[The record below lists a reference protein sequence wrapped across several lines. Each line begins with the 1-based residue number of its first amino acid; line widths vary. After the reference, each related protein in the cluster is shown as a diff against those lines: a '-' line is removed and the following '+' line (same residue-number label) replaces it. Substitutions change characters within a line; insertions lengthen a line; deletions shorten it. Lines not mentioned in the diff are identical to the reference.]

1 MPVKIE
7 TRTLLLLLAS
17 VFAAGLATRA
27 DAADAVA
34 TCREHSAAILKS
46 LRDGRYADATR
57 DFNATIAAALPAA
70 RLQDVWDTALPAQVG
85 ALQGADA
92 PQTRK
97 SDAGVVVEA
106 PLHFARAKL
115 LMRVGCDTNGKVAGL
130 LFAPAPDSA
139 DSTSAKALPA
149 GVSETPLAVPSPL
162 GPLPGTLTLPAGSG
176 PFPAVLLVAGSGPN
190 DRDETIGPNKPFRD
204 LAVGLAQAGIASLR
218 YDKRTLTYGGQ
229 LATAPLTVDDE
240 VTDDALAALGLLRK
254 QPKVAAGRVFV
265 VGHSLGALMAPRIAQ
280 RDGHLAGVVL
290 LAAPERMDLELVVQQ
305 LNYLKALPGSP
316 KDAIAAEIHK
326 AEAARDT
333 LAKADP
339 AHPPAGTFSHVPAS
353 WWLSL
358 AHYDA
363 IEAAHTLHAPL
374 LVLQGMADFQVP
386 PAQDFGA
393 WKRAFAGNPH
403 VTLRSYPGLSHL
415 FMPSGNPPSPTD
427 YAKPAHV
434 EPKVIG
440 DIAAWIARQPA
451 AAAR

>member
-1 MPVKIE
+1 MKIE

-17 VFAAGLATRA
+17 VFAASLATRT
-27 DAADAVA
+27 DAADAA
-34 TCREHSAAILKS
+34 STCREHSAAILES

-57 DFNATIAAALPAA
+57 DFDAAMTDALPAA
-70 RLQDVWDTALPAQVG
+70 KLQDVWGTALPAQVG
-85 ALQGADA
+85 SLQGSDA
-92 PQTRK
+92 PQL
-97 SDAGVVVEA
+97 SYIASGEVVET
-106 PLHFARAKL
+106 PLRFARAKL
-115 LMRVGCDTNGKVAGL
+115 VMRVGCDKDGKVAGL
-130 LFAPAPDSA
+130 FFAPAPDSA
-139 DSTSAKALPA
+139 DATPA
-149 GVSETPLAVPSPL
+149 TDRPANVSETPLAVPSPL
-162 GPLPGTLTLPAGSG
+162 GPLPGTLTLPKGDG
-176 PFPAVLLVAGSGPN
+176 PFPAVVLVAGSGPN

-204 LAVGLAQAGIASLR
+204 LAFGLAQQGIASLR
-218 YDKRTLTYGGQ
+218 YDKRTLTYGKQ
-229 LATAPLTVDDE
+229 LAATPLTVDDE

-254 QPKVAAGRVFV
+254 QPKIAAGRVFV

-290 LAAPERMDLELVVQQ
+290 LAAPERLDLNVVLQQ
-305 LNYLKALPGSP
+305 LNYLKTLPGSP
-316 KDAIAAEIHK
+316 QAPMAAAIHEV
-326 AEAARDT
+326 EAARDA

-339 AHPPAGTFSHVPAS
+339 THPPTGEFFHAPAS

-363 IEAAHTLHAPL
+363 IDAAHRLHAPL

-386 PAQDFGA
+386 PVQDFAA
-393 WKRAFAGNPH
+393 WEQAFADTPH
-403 VTLRSYPGLSHL
+403 VTLHSYPGLSHL
-415 FMPSGNPPSPTD
+415 FMPSGNPPSPAD